1 MRWPEGFERSA
12 FSPCWAKLTL
22 LCKAKR
28 LLKVSDAEQVKEA
41 GHGPL
46 LHVKCGF
53 QQKGKVF
60 QSDTPILDHVLRQTP
75 LNLLKVVP

>member
-53 QQKGKVF
+53 
-60 QSDTPILDHVLRQTP
+60 
-75 LNLLKVVP
+75 